1 MIFWFFLKIIIGI
14 EIEWWP
20 PSQWSRLRSF
30 ACFCQSRGMIY
41 LLLIFFCDLYSLL
54 SYFNWIYVFNF
65 LPFLVWS
72 NGPRSY
78 RNLTSCI
85 WTLVHWETRSNN
97 SSLYTIQSRFLSV
110 TLSTILVQ
118 YSFSWPFINLCQEL
132 LLWYF
137 CRLLCLIR
145 DLKKILWLTFRSIW
159 KILLTQGL
167 GSGWFPL
174 SRFEPIW
181 CSLLHY
187 AL

>member
-1 MIFWFFLKIIIGI
+1 MKLSDDLHLN
-14 EIEWWP
+14 EVDCVRLLVSANQEV
-20 PSQWSRLRSF
+20 WSI
-30 ACFCQSRGMIY
+30 CY
-41 LLLIFFCDLYSLL
+41 
-54 SYFNWIYVFNF
+54 SYFSVTYTAYYHILTEFMFLNF
-65 LPFLVWS
+65 LLFLVRS
-72 NGPRSY
+72 DGPRSY

-174 SRFEPIW
+174 WRFEPIW
-181 CSLLHY
+181 CSLLRY